1 MTNEHDIRQKDRRRH
16 HQIGMLTIY
25 LAVTV
30 AAMTVIAG
38 IQVLRWVLVLLGV
51 EL

>member
-1 MTNEHDIRQKDRRRH
+1 MINEDDVRQRDRRRH
-16 HQIGMLTIY
+16 HQIGMLSIY

-30 AAMTVIAG
+30 AAMMVIAG
-38 IQVLRWVLVLLGV
+38 IQVLRWVVALLGV